1 MEPPHDRLT
10 ALPLR
15 ELLARLAAET
25 PAPGGGS
32 AAAVACAVAAALAEM
47 CAAFSRLPDAPAVRA
62 RAGELR
68 ERALELAERDLTSY
82 PPVLEALRRPADD
95 PERPAAVRAALSAA
109 SEVPMETSRVAAE
122 VATLAAGLTKGAG
135 IHLVG
140 DATTAT
146 VVAESACAAAA
157 VLLELNLKGFE
168 DDRPG
173 QAAQCV
179 HDAGVAREQALS
191 KAHES

>member
-1 MEPPHDRLT
+1 MEPPDDRLT
-10 ALPLR
+10 ELPLR
-15 ELLARLAAET
+15 ELLERLAAET

-32 AAAVACAVAAALAEM
+32 AAALACAVAAALAEM
-47 CAAFSRLPDAPAVRA
+47 CAAFSSLPDAAAYRA
-62 RAGELR
+62 RAAELR
-68 ERALELAERDLTSY
+68 EQALELAERDLTSY

-95 PERPAAVRAALSAA
+95 PERPTAVRAALSAA
-109 SEVPMETSRVAAE
+109 SEVPMETARVSAE

-146 VVAESACAAAA
+146 VVAESACAAAG
-157 VLLELNLKGFE
+157 VLLDLNLLGFD

-173 QAAQCV
+173 QAAECV
-179 HDAGVAREQALS
+179 HGAHIARQQALA
-191 KAHES
+191 KVHER